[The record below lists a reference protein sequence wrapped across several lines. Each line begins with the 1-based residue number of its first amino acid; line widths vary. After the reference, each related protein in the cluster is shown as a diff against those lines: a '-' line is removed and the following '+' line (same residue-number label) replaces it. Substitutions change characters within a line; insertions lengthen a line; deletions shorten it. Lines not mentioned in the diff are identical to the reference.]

1 MKTYLFLLLFVFQAF
16 SLSSQISL
24 KGYNQEKIDPSLFEG
39 RWKARWISYPG
50 EAPNVYGVYHFR
62 KSFDMEVVPS
72 RFIVHVSADNRYK
85 LYVNGK
91 LVSLGP
97 ARGDIYNWSFE
108 TVDLAPYLKK
118 GKNTLA
124 SVVWNY
130 AERKPVA
137 QISYDQTG
145 FILQGNTG
153 HEAVVN
159 TDTTWV
165 CLRNKAYAPWTEWQ
179 VLGGWPGRGT
189 GSLRLSLGL
198 GTTGLR
204 RQEMGEG
211 RTGHGGCHER
221 IERLPGTVAGS

>member
-1 MKTYLFLLLFVFQAF
+1 M
-16 SLSSQISL
+16 
-24 KGYNQEKIDPSLFEG
+24 
-39 RWKARWISYPG
+39 
-50 EAPNVYGVYHFR
+50 
-62 KSFDMEVVPS
+62 
-72 RFIVHVSADNRYK
+72 
-85 LYVNGK
+85 
-91 LVSLGP
+91 VSLGP

-108 TVDLAPYLKK
+108 TVDLAPYLRK

-165 CLRNKAYAPWTEWQ
+165 CLRNKAYAPYC
-179 VLGGWPGRGT
+179 L
-189 GSLRLSLGL
+189 
-198 GTTGLR
+198 
-204 RQEMGEG
+204 
-211 RTGHGGCHER
+211 
-221 IERLPGTVAGS
+221 AG

>member
-1 MKTYLFLLLFVFQAF
+1 M
-16 SLSSQISL
+16 
-24 KGYNQEKIDPSLFEG
+24 
-39 RWKARWISYPG
+39 
-50 EAPNVYGVYHFR
+50 
-62 KSFDMEVVPS
+62 
-72 RFIVHVSADNRYK
+72 
-85 LYVNGK
+85 
-91 LVSLGP
+91 GP

-108 TVDLAPYLKK
+108 TVDLAPYLRK

-179 VLGGWPGRGT
+179 VLGVLRGWPGRGT
-189 GSLRLSLGL
+189 GKPPLILGAGNNPDYDDRKWEKAVRGMEVPRKDREITRDGCWFLARYLRW
-198 GTTGLR
+198 T
-204 RQEMGEG
+204 
-211 RTGHGGCHER
+211 
-221 IERLPGTVAGS
+221 AGSSVWPSSAGRKGSNARKDFLTGQKL

>member
-1 MKTYLFLLLFVFQAF
+1 MYMGSIIFVNRSIWRWFLPG
-16 SLSSQISL
+16 LSS
-24 KGYNQEKIDPSLFEG
+24 
-39 RWKARWISYPG
+39 
-50 EAPNVYGVYHFR
+50 
-62 KSFDMEVVPS
+62 
-72 RFIVHVSADNRYK
+72 HVSADNRYK

-108 TVDLAPYLKK
+108 TVDLAPYLRK

-179 VLGGWPGRGT
+179 VLGYYVAGPGEELEASAYPWGWEQP
-189 GSLRLSLGL
+189 
-198 GTTGLR
+198 GLR